1 MEEGLQPRGGEVGA
15 IKAVIDTPFSLTFP
29 EGPTVP
35 AMRVGRMDALP
46 AALRALGLPFP
57 RPVVVLIGGASGL
70 EPEMRDRLGDLF
82 ARALAAPV
90 AARNAVIVDGA
101 TDSGV
106 MHLIGQARRSSA
118 SGSDGGSP
126 FPLVGVAAEGTVILP
141 GAEAAEGDGDRAP
154 LEPNHSHFV
163 LVPGT
168 KWGDE
173 SPWIA
178 RVATVLA
185 GPSPSVA
192 VLCNGGEVSWTD
204 VRCNALDEGRPV
216 IVLAGSGRTADALAQ
231 ATTRGAARLNSERAR
246 LLVAS
251 GRLHVWNL
259 EEEPDALAGLLS
271 SYLLRPADGN
281 EGSRAA

>member
-1 MEEGLQPRGGEVGA
+1 M
-15 IKAVIDTPFSLTFP
+15 DMPFPLAFP
-29 EGPTVP
+29 EGPTIP
-35 AMRVGRMDALP
+35 AVRVDRLDALP
-46 AALRALGLPFP
+46 AALGALGLRFP
-57 RPVVVLIGGASGL
+57 RPTLVLIGGASGL
-70 EPEMRDRLGDLF
+70 EPAMRNRLRDLF

-101 TDSGV
+101 TDSGI
-106 MHLIGQARRSSA
+106 MQLIGQARRGA
-118 SGSDGGSP
+118 SGSDGSPP

-141 GAEAAEGDGDRAP
+141 GADSAASDADKAP

-185 GPSPSVA
+185 GPNPSVA

-231 ATTRGAARLNSERAR
+231 AMARGAAGSNSERAR
-246 LLVAS
+246 LLIAS
-251 GRLHVWNL
+251 GRLRAWDMA
-259 EEEPDALAGLLS
+259 EGPDALAGIIKQHLLGA
-271 SYLLRPADGN
+271 ADEDSGD
-281 EGSRAA
+281 R